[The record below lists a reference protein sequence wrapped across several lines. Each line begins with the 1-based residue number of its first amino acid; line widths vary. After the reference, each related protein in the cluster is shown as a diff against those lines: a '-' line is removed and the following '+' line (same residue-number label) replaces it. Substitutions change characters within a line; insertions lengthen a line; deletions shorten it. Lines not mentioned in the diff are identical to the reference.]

1 MRIQAPEE
9 RIRWALNQDTKNEGP
24 SATTAGITSVTDKDL
39 EENSM
44 EEDST
49 DSTSTSSSFE
59 ATVTPQ
65 SQAPPQLSTLNP
77 DNAVQSVP
85 GTTLPLSFGADIQ
98 SVPGTTPSQ
107 NPAPLQL
114 LTLNPGSAVAIPPIQ
129 QPPASLP
136 LLFGA
141 DIQSVPR
148 TTPSPNPAPLQL
160 STLNPSNAVAIPPI
174 QQPPASLPL
183 PFAADVL
190 SDPGPAVPRTTPSPN
205 PAPLQ
210 LSTLNPSSAVAIP
223 PIQQLPASL
232 PLPFVADVLS
242 DPGQTLTLA
251 ATLNPAAVN
260 TVDQPLYNLPAP
272 LASPIPETA
281 TATPHHLP
289 FEFPATGW
297 VGSVP
302 TPFINSNNTTN
313 SPSWDF
319 SEPKNKTD
327 GMLLAHHRTEWGNN
341 GESFSFTDYL
351 NAPVNNLDSYDFGN
365 APTAVNGSNIPVCSD
380 MICNFLGA
388 SLAVNNAPAPMDMSV
403 SSNIDS
409 YLPQVLRSSD
419 KENSEVIQAPTN
431 LSSAENGSALGKE
444 NEGLDCASR
453 SRRPTT
459 SKEITAIWRESA
471 YAYFC
476 QELDSEEWKKCIDLW
491 LEFEK
496 TEESGLETN
505 SVSI

>member
-9 RIRWALNQDTKNEGP
+9 RIRRALNRETKNEGP

-183 PFAADVL
+183 PF
-190 SDPGPAVPRTTPSPN
+190 S
-205 PAPLQ
+205 
-210 LSTLNPSSAVAIP
+210 
-223 PIQQLPASL
+223 
-232 PLPFVADVLS
+232 ADVLS

-388 SLAVNNAPAPMDMSV
+388 SLAVNNAPAPMDMYV

-444 NEGLDCASR
+444 NEGLDRASR

>member
-1 MRIQAPEE
+1 MQIQAPEE
-9 RIRWALNQDTKNEGP
+9 RIRRALNRETKNEGP
-24 SATTAGITSVTDKDL
+24 SATTAGITSVTNKDL

-59 ATVTPQ
+59 ATVTVTPQ
-65 SQAPPQLSTLNP
+65 ALVPEGPAMLSESQAPPQLSTLNP

-85 GTTLPLSFGADIQ
+85 RTTFLPLSFGADIQ

-114 LTLNPGSAVAIPPIQ
+114 STLNPGSAVAIPPIQ
-129 QPPASLP
+129 QPPA
-136 LLFGA
+136 
-141 DIQSVPR
+141 
-148 TTPSPNPAPLQL
+148 T
-160 STLNPSNAVAIPPI
+160 
-174 QQPPASLPL
+174 LPL
-183 PFAADVL
+183 PFGADVL
-190 SDPGPAVPRTTPSPN
+190 SVTVPGTTPSPN

-223 PIQQLPASL
+223 PIQQPPASL
-232 PLPFVADVLS
+232 PLPFAADVLS
-242 DPGQTLTLA
+242 VPGQTLTLA

-260 TVDQPLYNLPAP
+260 AVEQPLYNLPAP
-272 LASPIPETA
+272 LATGSPIPETA
-281 TATPHHLP
+281 TATPQHLS

-302 TPFINSNNTTN
+302 TPFTNSNNTTN

-327 GMLLAHHRTEWGNN
+327 GMPLAHHRTEWGNI

-351 NAPVNNLDSYDFGN
+351 NAPVNSLDSYDFGN
-365 APTAVNGSNIPVCSD
+365 APMAVNGSNIPDCSESSD
-380 MICNFLGA
+380 MICNFLSA
-388 SLAVNNAPAPMDMSV
+388 SLAVNNAPGPMDMSV

-409 YLPQVLRSSD
+409 YLPQVPRSSN

-431 LSSAENGSALGKE
+431 LSSTENGSALEKE
-444 NEGLDCASR
+444 NEGLGRAFR
-453 SRRPTT
+453 LRRPTT

-496 TEESGLETN
+496 TEDSGLETN

>member
-9 RIRWALNQDTKNEGP
+9 RIRRALNRETKNEGP

-160 STLNPSNAVAIPPI
+160 STLNPSSAVAIPPI

-183 PFAADVL
+183 PF
-190 SDPGPAVPRTTPSPN
+190 S
-205 PAPLQ
+205 
-210 LSTLNPSSAVAIP
+210 
-223 PIQQLPASL
+223 
-232 PLPFVADVLS
+232 ADVLS

-409 YLPQVLRSSD
+409 YLPQVPRSSD

-444 NEGLDCASR
+444 NEGLDRASR